1 MDLSS
6 VWTVLVAGG
15 IPSALFAILIRKLEK
30 SNKDRKRYELFVVKL
45 LNANTKLCEANS
57 IALQNGKCNG
67 ETHTALEYLTKTKR
81 ELKNFLYEEGIDNLF

>member
-1 MDLSS
+1 MDLSFI
-6 VWTVLVAGG
+6 WAILAACG
-15 IPSALFAILIRKLEK
+15 IPSTLFAILLKKLEK

-67 ETHTALEYLTKTKR
+67 ETHAALEYLTKTKH
-81 ELKNFLYEEGIDNLF
+81 ELKDFLYEEGIDNLF